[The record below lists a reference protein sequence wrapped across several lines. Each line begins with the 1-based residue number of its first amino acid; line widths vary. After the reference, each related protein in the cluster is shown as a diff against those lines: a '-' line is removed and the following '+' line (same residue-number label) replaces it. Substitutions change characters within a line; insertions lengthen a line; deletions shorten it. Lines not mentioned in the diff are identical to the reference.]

1 MSSRASAVYEK
12 YSNIGVIT
20 LDNPPV
26 NALSPALLEECIAAI
41 EKGEADSEVQG
52 FLFVGADNKFSGGA
66 DITAFKE
73 ALKPGAKNLPQ
84 LLDAIERSKKIF
96 VAAIDGI
103 AFGGGLELALTC
115 DYRCAT
121 PAATVGLPEIKLGL
135 LPGAGGT
142 QRLPRLIGQQ
152 PALEIILSGD
162 PVAATR
168 ALQLGILDE
177 IIEGSFREGALSFA
191 SKKIVSNTKRRLSAL
206 EVQSKMENIEAARAT
221 IPSIEQ
227 GGLAHHKVIDCVA
240 TAAKTSFAE
249 GLVFERNCF
258 QDLYS
263 STQAQAKIHLFFA
276 ERAVSK
282 IPNLSLDAKPI
293 SIKSAAVIGAG
304 TMGNGIATNFLNAG
318 IPVTMI
324 DTSAEFVAR
333 GKKAIE
339 QSFSGQVK
347 KGKLKEEDAAR
358 RLANLQTA
366 TDYEGLRDVDIFIEA
381 VFENMKIKQE
391 VFKTLSGICRPDA
404 ILATNTSTLDI
415 DEIASAA
422 THPERIIGMHF
433 FSPANIMKLLEVVRG
448 GATSDTTI
456 VTAMAVGKL
465 MKKVAV
471 LVGNCDGFVGNRMLN
486 GYVREAE
493 ILLEEGALPE
503 QVDRVMTAFGF
514 AMGPFAVGDLAGI
527 DVHAR
532 IRQERNARGGTFF
545 RESNIANL
553 LYEKGR
559 YGQKTSAG
567 WYRYEPGNRKPI
579 VDEFVTN
586 TILEESK
593 RLGVERKTI
602 SDEEIVKRCLYPL
615 VNEGARILEEGMAI
629 RASDID
635 IIYIYGYGF
644 PAFRGGPM
652 FWADSVGLKNILSDL
667 KDLQKRYGD
676 VWEPA
681 PLLEALVENEHT
693 FADFIGG

>member
-1 MSSRASAVYEK
+1 MSSRANVIYAK
-12 YSNIGVIT
+12 QSNFGIIT

-26 NALSPALLEECIAAI
+26 NALSPTLLEECMAAI
-41 EKGEADSEVQG
+41 EKGEADSEVHG
-52 FLFVGADNKFSGGA
+52 FLFIGLDNKFSGGA
-66 DITAFKE
+66 DITAFKD
-73 ALKPGAKNLPQ
+73 ALEPGAKNLPQ
-84 LLDAIERSKKIF
+84 LLDCIERSNKIF

-103 AFGGGLELALTC
+103 ALGGGLELALTC
-115 DYRCAT
+115 DYRCASS
-121 PAATVGLPEIKLGL
+121 AAKVGLPEIKLGL

-142 QRLPRLIGQQ
+142 QRLPRLVGQQ
-152 PALEIILSGD
+152 SALEIILSGE
-162 PVAATR
+162 PVAASR
-168 ALQLGILDE
+168 ALQLGIIDE
-177 IIEGSFREGALSFA
+177 IIEGAFRDGALKFA
-191 SKKIVSNTKRRLSAL
+191 ARKIESNTKRRLSAL

-221 IPSIEQ
+221 IPAIEH
-227 GGLAHHKVIDCVA
+227 GGLAHHKVVDCVA
-240 TAAKTSFAE
+240 AAGKSSFAD
-249 GLVFERNCF
+249 GIAFERNSF
-258 QDLYS
+258 QDLYN

-282 IPNLSLDAKPI
+282 IPNLSPDAKPLE
-293 SIKSAAVIGAG
+293 IKSAAVIGAG

-318 IPVTMI
+318 IRVVMI
-324 DTSAEFVAR
+324 DTSEEFIAR

-347 KGKLKEEDAAR
+347 KGKLKEEESVR
-358 RLANLQTA
+358 RLANLQTS
-366 TDYEGLRDVDIFIEA
+366 TNYDGLREVDMVIEA
-381 VFENMKIKQE
+381 VFENMKIKQD
-391 VFKTLSGICRPDA
+391 VFQALSKACRPDA
-404 ILATNTSTLDI
+404 ILATNTSTLDV

-422 THPERIIGMHF
+422 THPERVIGMHF

-503 QVDRVMTAFGF
+503 QIDRVMTEFGF

-532 IRQERNARGGTFF
+532 IRQERNARGGTPF

-567 WYRYEPGNRKPI
+567 WYQYEPGNRKPI
-579 VDEFVTN
+579 VDDFVTS

-593 RLGVERKTI
+593 RLGVQRKNI

-629 RASDID
+629 RSSDID
-635 IIYIYGYGF
+635 IIWIYGYGF

-667 KDLQKRYGD
+667 KALQKTYGD

-681 PLLEALVENEHT
+681 PLLETLVENEHT
-693 FADFIGG
+693 FAEFIGG